1 MGAWLRLLLVVAHL
15 GAIAFPCPEPALAA
29 AARARTAERHAPGPR
44 PPAPPRA
51 PTSELHAL
59 CHCGCEEAPPA
70 TRAASLSVAL
80 LPAARLPSLPRATHT
95 EAPLLAL
102 PSVPTHA
109 PEPVPRPA

>member
-29 AARARTAERHAPGPR
+29 AARER
-44 PPAPPRA
+44 
-51 PTSELHAL
+51 TSELHAL